1 MVASARVR
9 RVFILVAFSLGV
21 IRAARADPTDLV
33 ARPLVLD
40 AGQAELALTAELNM
54 QTREIARP
62 LSLAPDA
69 WYGVTSRLTVGVI
82 HSSASVEQIQ
92 PGATFCVQTLNT
104 AGCDRFYR
112 GTGIDV
118 LWSARGGAFAV
129 APHVRALLRDVDPA
143 KPALALG
150 ALVRWQRGRFA
161 VRGDPYLRIGLANTS
176 QGNRTALWLPV
187 ELEVQ
192 PTCRWMIGF
201 ETGWNSDL
209 AVWRDGYYVP
219 AAFDV
224 RARATR
230 HLDVGLTFGFSSAYG
245 PQATAKERVL
255 FLRVGW
261 RTSPATPTPR

>member
-1 MVASARVR
+1 MR
-9 RVFILVAFSLGV
+9 RALVLVVLGLGV
-21 IRAARADPTDLV
+21 TRAAHAEPTDLV
-33 ARPLVLD
+33 ARPLVLG
-40 AGQAELALTAELNM
+40 AGQAELALTAELNL
-54 QTREIARP
+54 QTGEIARP
-62 LSLAPDA
+62 LSFAPDA

-82 HSSASVEQIQ
+82 HSSASLEQIQ
-92 PGATFCVQTLNT
+92 PGATFCVQTLDI
-104 AGCDRFYR
+104 AGCDHLYR

-118 LWSARGGAFAV
+118 LWSARGGALAV
-129 APHVRALLRDVDPA
+129 APHFRAVLRDVDPA
-143 KPALALG
+143 KPALTLG

-161 VRGDPYLRIGLANTS
+161 VEGDPYLRVGVANTS

-187 ELEVQ
+187 EFELQ

-219 AAFDV
+219 AALEV

-230 HLDVGLTFGFSSAYG
+230 HLDVGATFGFSSAFG
-245 PQATAKERVL
+245 PQATAKQRVL

-261 RTSPATPTPR
+261 RT